1 MARRT
6 VAFDLQECYHIYNRG
21 NDKQQIFLEPDNY
34 RHFLKQ
40 ALKYLPRKRVELLA
54 YCLMPNHYH
63 LLVRFNGSFDFS
75 RSMKNFTIS
84 FVKAMNT
91 RYHKVGHLFQGEFK
105 AKHVDSTEYLLHLS
119 RYIHMNPV
127 FAKLVNDPDKWEF
140 SSYREYVRAVSEP
153 IVQTEFILSHFMDAH
168 EYSTYVETLSDAEF
182 EKITKSF

>member
-6 VAFDLQECYHIYNRG
+6 VTFDLQECYHIYNRG
-21 NDKQQIFLEPDNY
+21 NDKQPIFMEPENY
-34 RHFLKQ
+34 RFFLKQ
-40 ALKYLPRKRVELLA
+40 TLKYLPVNRVDLLA

-63 LLVRFNGSFDFS
+63 LLIRLNGSFDFS
-75 RSMKNFTIS
+75 QLMKNFTIS

-91 RYHKVGHLFQGEFK
+91 RYQKVGHLFQGEFK

-127 FAKLVNDPDKWEF
+127 FAKLVNAPDKWEF
-140 SSYREYVRAVSEP
+140 SSYREYIRAGSKH
-153 IVQTEFILSHFMDAH
+153 IVQTGFILSHFDNPRD
-168 EYSTYVETLSDAEF
+168 YSTYVETLSDTEF

>member
-6 VAFDLQECYHIYNRG
+6 VKFGLQECYHIYNRG
-21 NDKQQIFLEPDNY
+21 NDKQPIFLESENY
-34 RHFLKQ
+34 LFFLKQ
-40 ALKYLPRKRVELLA
+40 ILKYLPASRVELLA

-63 LLVRFNGSFDFS
+63 LLTRVNGSFDFS

-91 RYHKVGHLFQGEFK
+91 RYHRVGHLFQGEFK

-127 FAKLVNDPDKWEF
+127 FAKLVNAPDKWEF
-140 SSYREYVRAVSEP
+140 SSYREYVRAVSDP
-153 IVQTEFILSHFMDAH
+153 IVQSAFILSHFTDTH
-168 EYSTYVETLSDAEF
+168 EYSTYVETLSDTEF
-182 EKITKSF
+182 EKITKTF